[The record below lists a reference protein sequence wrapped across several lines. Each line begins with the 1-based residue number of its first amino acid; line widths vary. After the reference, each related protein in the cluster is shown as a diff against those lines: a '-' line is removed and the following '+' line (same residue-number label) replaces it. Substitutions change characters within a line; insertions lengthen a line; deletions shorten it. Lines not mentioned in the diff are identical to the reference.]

1 MLQTK
6 QIIFNVG
13 NEQYGI
19 DILKV
24 HEIDNTG
31 NFVRIPNAPE
41 CILGIMNLRGEVI
54 PIYSLRKRFNITQ
67 PAVNNETQQLIIT
80 AVDDM
85 KIGFLVDSVNQIQ
98 EIRQDQLYSTPK
110 IVLNSDTDFIANVA
124 CVDKQIILLLDVS
137 ALIKDGEREQI
148 SALLDEVNDK

>member
-24 HEIDNTG
+24 HEIDNKG

-54 PIYSLRKRFNITQ
+54 PVYSLRKRFNITQ
-67 PAVNNETQQLIIT
+67 PVVNNETQQLIIT

-98 EIRQDQLYSTPK
+98 EIRQDQLYNTPK